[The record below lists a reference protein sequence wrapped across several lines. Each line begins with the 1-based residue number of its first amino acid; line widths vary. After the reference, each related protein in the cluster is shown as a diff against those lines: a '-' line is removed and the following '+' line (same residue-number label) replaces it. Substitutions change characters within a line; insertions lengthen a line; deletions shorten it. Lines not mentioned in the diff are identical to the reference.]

1 MFIVTWLFDKIGYM
15 PKIKIDAGVIA
26 PWPFPVKEEKP
37 KTQGKK
43 PVAKKTT
50 VVAKVPAK
58 KPAKPKAK

>member
-1 MFIVTWLFDKIGYM
+1 M